1 MNTPQSA
8 AARRYFIRLIWMSLA
23 LSVAGNAV
31 HALPGVAGQVGVKI
45 VLGVLPPILLALLIH
60 GMGHLVEAG
69 LSGRLYRVATTAVA
83 ALAVAAGAVSFVALR
98 ELALAAGWAP
108 ALAWLAPVIVDVPVV
123 VGTAAVVAVDRAA
136 MRQSVTVP
144 DPASAHGGEVEVD
157 TAPTVAPDPAPS
169 TEVAVEPE
177 ATRDMAPRDMAPP
190 AHPKPKP
197 QPRRAQPAPRRA
209 PGASSHLTP
218 LPVDDAAV
226 RRLAQ
231 QVVASGRTAADA
243 DVVAQ
248 VLARLSGGESGRAV
262 GAATGISEAAV
273 RRIKTAAAEVADE
286 PQLVSA

>member
-1 MNTPQSA
+1 MRSTRCPASRA
-8 AARRYFIRLIWMSLA
+8 SRCEDRAR
-23 LSVAGNAV
+23 
-31 HALPGVAGQVGVKI
+31 
-45 VLGVLPPILLALLIH
+45 VLPPILLALLIH

-144 DPASAHGGEVEVD
+144 DPASAHGGGEVEVD

-177 ATRDMAPRDMAPP
+177 ATRDMAPRDMAPRRTRSRSP
-190 AHPKPKP
+190 NHVAPN
-197 QPRRAQPAPRRA
+197 PRRAAPRCVVAPDPAPGGRRSGA
-209 PGASSHLTP
+209 PSGPAGRRVGSHRRRRRCGGSGACT
-218 LPVDDAAV
+218 AQ
-226 RRLAQ
+226 RR
-231 QVVASGRTAADA
+231 
-243 DVVAQ
+243 
-248 VLARLSGGESGRAV
+248 
-262 GAATGISEAAV
+262 
-273 RRIKTAAAEVADE
+273 
-286 PQLVSA
+286 

>member
-1 MNTPQSA
+1 
-8 AARRYFIRLIWMSLA
+8 MSLA

-177 ATRDMAPRDMAPP
+177 ATRDMAPATWHPGAPEAEAPTTSRPTRAAPAPP
-190 AHPKPKP
+190 
-197 QPRRAQPAPRRA
+197 
-209 PGASSHLTP
+209 
-218 LPVDDAAV
+218 V
-226 RRLAQ
+226 RR
-231 QVVASGRTAADA
+231 RT
-243 DVVAQ
+243 
-248 VLARLSGGESGRAV
+248 
-262 GAATGISEAAV
+262 
-273 RRIKTAAAEVADE
+273 
-286 PQLVSA
+286 